1 MQKLLQIITLSILL
15 LTAVNS
21 GAEILVIVNKDNP
34 IEELS
39 RREIIDL
46 YMGRNLYFAD
56 GKLALRLDQPPT
68 SDERQLFYQAL
79 VKKSVAQVNAYWA
92 KLLFTG
98 RASPPMLMG
107 SNEQLLDTIRNNR
120 NAIGYIDK
128 ASLDSSVKV
137 VGHVD

>member
-1 MQKLLQIITLSILL
+1 MQKLLHIITLSILL
-15 LTAVNS
+15 FTAVNS
-21 GAEILVIVNKDNP
+21 WAEMVVIVNKDNP
-34 IEELS
+34 VKELNK
-39 RREIIDL
+39 REIIDL

-68 SDERQLFYQAL
+68 SNERQQFYQTL

-98 RASPPMLMG
+98 RASPPLLMH

-128 ASLDSSVKV
+128 ANLDSSVKA